1 MKKIKNNFQEVGVHE
16 HHAPN
21 FLLSY
26 TKWISE
32 QTTNMRT
39 MKPISRIVIFLC
51 AMAMIPSLY
60 MSVWQI
66 QLEAPQY
73 PEGLKLELW
82 STKIAGDIDKINGL
96 NHYIGMDQIHQENFK
111 EFQVMSYMI
120 WAMIGFAVL
129 GAATGKKIF
138 LWILSAYLIVCGLW
152 GTYDFWHWEYIYGHN
167 LNPHAAIKIPGM
179 AYQPPLFGWKQL
191 LNFTAG
197 SFPDIGGWLVIGPSI
212 MIILI
217 LIYEK
222 FIRK

>member
-1 MKKIKNNFQEVGVHE
+1 MHE
-16 HHAPN
+16 PHASHFIIQN
-21 FLLSY
+21 LSHWFNKQI
-26 TKWISE
+26 TK
-32 QTTNMRT
+32 MRT
-39 MKPISRIVIFLC
+39 MRPISRILIFLC

-60 MSVWQI
+60 MPVWQI

-82 STKIAGDIDKINGL
+82 SSKIAGDVDKINGL
-96 NHYIGMDQIHQENFK
+96 NHYIGMEQIHQETFAEFK
-111 EFQVMSYMI
+111 VMSYMI
-120 WAMIGFAVL
+120 IAMIALAVL

-138 LWILSAYLIVCGLW
+138 LWILSGYLMACGIW

-167 LNPHAAIKIPGM
+167 LNPHAAIRIPGM

-197 SFPDIGGWLVIGPSI
+197 SFPDIGGWLIIGPSVL
-212 MIILI
+212 IIFI
-217 LIYEK
+217 LMYEK